1 MIWTVCVYLPFS
13 DVCND
18 FSVKTML
25 GLYLLRFVWVP
36 VLLWYLYL
44 STYTHVQHDLNIRWC
59 SCCWTVTSRCHLWSS
74 RAHSWFFLLGLCC
87 SILIFCVV
95 FCRSLFVFLSLF
107 FWPYPWKCLIWLPL
121 LSFID
126 LWLQIY
132 SSRWTSVFRPKTNT
146 TLFGPVNISVLFKT
160 I

>member
-18 FSVKTML
+18 FSIKTML

-59 SCCWTVTSRCHLWSS
+59 SCCLTVTSGCHLWSS
-74 RAHSWFFLLGLCC
+74 RVHSWVFLLGLCC

-95 FCRSLFVFLSLF
+95 FCRSLFVFLSF
-107 FWPYPWKCLIWLPL
+107 FFGHCIVYLSLIYDFWFTPH
-121 LSFID
+121 D
-126 LWLQIY
+126 EHR
-132 SSRWTSVFRPKTNT
+132 SSGLRPIQ
-146 TLFGPVNISVLFKT
+146 LCSDQ
-160 I
+160 